1 MRKPILFAATALI
14 ALTLSACAAG
24 PGGTGGGS
32 SSRGTTGSP
41 GVSASTRP
49 PLQTTTPGAIAPTG
63 TPVEVPQDRWDAIV
77 ADLTGRGV
85 TATPELVSAEAVTF
99 NDGSLGCASPGQSY
113 TQAQVDGMRVV
124 VTADGKTYD
133 YRFGTGPTPKLCT
146 H

>member
-32 SSRGTTGSP
+32 STSGTTGTP
-41 GVSASTRP
+41 GASASTRP

-63 TPVEVPQDRWDAIV
+63 TPVEVPPDRWDAIV
-77 ADLTGRGV
+77 ADLTDRGV

-124 VTADGKTYD
+124 VTSDGKTYD
-133 YRFGTGPTPKLCT
+133 YRFGNGPTPKLCT
-146 H
+146 R

>member
-32 SSRGTTGSP
+32 STSGTTGTP
-41 GVSASTRP
+41 GASASTRP

-63 TPVEVPQDRWDAIV
+63 TPVEVPPDRWDAIV
-77 ADLTGRGV
+77 ADLTDRGV

-99 NDGSLGCASPGQSY
+99 NDGSMGCASPGQSY

-133 YRFGTGPTPKLCT
+133 YRFGNGPTPKLCT
-146 H
+146 R

>member
-24 PGGTGGGS
+24 SGGTGGGS
-32 SSRGTTGSP
+32 STSGTTGTP
-41 GVSASTRP
+41 GASASTRP
-49 PLQTTTPGAIAPTG
+49 PLQTTTRGAIAPTG
-63 TPVEVPQDRWDAIV
+63 TPVEVPPDRWDAIV
-77 ADLTGRGV
+77 ADLTDRGV

-124 VTADGKTYD
+124 VTAGGKTYD

-146 H
+146 R